1 MGIQLDWEVEAG
13 RERVRHTGED
23 PEAVRAR
30 RRARARALI
39 VMLIVIGLI
48 GGAIGALLLRL
59 EAVEQA
65 EIADLRAVVAAEIT
79 ALRLGDQRA
88 FLQFQRSASEDWI
101 ERQRAVFNRYRQE
114 LVTSGLQLP
123 GTIRAI
129 DVQDRTARVIV
140 EEISGGRVRQRV
152 WFYWRYEDGW
162 FHVLPD
168 YTFWGDPATLTGE
181 RVTVHYRGLDADFAV
196 ALHQAAERWL
206 AAICDSFGCEALPAL
221 TVHIVPDE
229 VDAAGWTPGEPLT
242 LRSPYADAYQPD
254 APLDQP
260 ATADL
265 PERIAAWVV
274 DRALN
279 GPPQYPADAVF
290 LRQAAIAWLR
300 DAMTSAPT
308 TSYLLHD
315 LASRFGPTAVGAI
328 VRGIAPT
335 ANLDAVPPLFGAADL
350 AALNADWRDY
360 LTWRLALERDFI
372 SSGNLAGLLTL
383 YDPTNPALAVVAQ
396 ARLQAGIPEARTV
409 VSARQSVTPDGIPQ
423 VRTLV
428 QIGADPARQ
437 EEIAFR
443 LINNLWVRA
452 S

>member
-1 MGIQLDWEVEAG
+1 
-13 RERVRHTGED
+13 
-23 PEAVRAR
+23 RAR
-30 RRARARALI
+30 RRARTRALI
-39 VMLIVIGLI
+39 VMLVFLGLV
-48 GGAIGALLLRL
+48 GAGIGALVLRL
-59 EAVEQA
+59 NAVTQA
-65 EIADLRAVVAAEIT
+65 EIAELRATVAAEIA
-79 ALRLGDQRA
+79 ALRIGDQRA

-101 ERQRAVFNRYRQE
+101 ERQRATFNRYRQE
-114 LVTSGLQLP
+114 FLTNGLQLP

-129 DVQDRTARVIV
+129 DIQDRTARVIV
-140 EEISGGRVRQRV
+140 EEISGGRIRQRV

-168 YTFWGDPATLTGE
+168 YTFWGEPAVLTGE
-181 RVTVHYRGLDADFAV
+181 RVTVHYRTLDADFAA
-196 ALHQAAERWL
+196 ALYRAAERWL
-206 AAICDSFGCEALPAL
+206 ATICDSFGCEALPGL

-229 VDAAGWTPGEPLT
+229 IESAGWTPGQPLT

-260 ATADL
+260 VISDL
-265 PERIAAWVV
+265 PVRIAEWVV

-279 GPPQYPADAVF
+279 SPPQYPADAVF

-300 DAMTSAPT
+300 DAMTGAPT
-308 TSYLLHD
+308 TSYLFQD
-315 LASRFGPTAVGAI
+315 LAARFGAQSIGII
-328 VRGIAPT
+328 VRGIGPT
-335 ANLDAVPPLFGAADL
+335 DDLDAVPPLLGAADL

-372 SSGNLAGLLTL
+372 AAGNQAGLLAL

-409 VSARQSVTPDGIPQ
+409 VSARQSIASDGVPQ
-423 VRTLV
+423 VRTLA
-428 QIGADPARQ
+428 QIGDDPARQ
-437 EEIAFR
+437 EEITFR
-443 LINNLWVRA
+443 LINSLWVRA